1 MASAPGKRIYPG
13 RWVRPEW
20 LGGSPEWT
28 AGLRRH
34 PSALWVAAG
43 LLTLCALL
51 PVVAFPALYVA
62 AAACGAFYLDNEPLE
77 LLRLPGLS
85 AGRLLV
91 RKVLTAW
98 RNYFLLTL
106 PFTLLAILAH
116 PRTAWIATA
125 WVPLAALALLYAVV
139 AKYAHYVPESPRQQ
153 PLAARF
159 GSAGF
164 LVPVLLPLSLALTV
178 SYALRAERN
187 LNRYLH
193 DYD

>member
-1 MASAPGKRIYPG
+1 MTSTPGKRIYAR
-13 RWVRPEW
+13 RWIRPER

-34 PSALWVAAG
+34 PAALWITVG
-43 LLTLCALL
+43 LLTLCILL
-51 PVVAFPALYVA
+51 PVAGFPGLYVA
-62 AAACGAFYLDNEPLE
+62 AVACGAFYLDDEPLE
-77 LLRLPGLS
+77 LLRLPELN

-116 PRTAWIATA
+116 PRTAWIAAA
-125 WVPLAALALLYAVV
+125 WAPLAALALLYAVV
-139 AKYAHYVPESPRQQ
+139 AKYAHYAPEKPRRQ

-164 LVPVLLPLSLALTV
+164 LFPVLLPLSLALTV

>member
-1 MASAPGKRIYPG
+1 MDRWTQASPRSPVDHRGVADSLHPAARRGIPGTLCRG
-13 RWVRPEW
+13 R
-20 LGGSPEWT
+20 
-28 AGLRRH
+28 GLRR
-34 PSALWVAAG
+34 
-43 LLTLCALL
+43 LL
-51 PVVAFPALYVA
+51 P
-62 AAACGAFYLDNEPLE
+62 
-77 LLRLPGLS
+77 R
-85 AGRLLV
+85 RRTLLV

-116 PRTAWIATA
+116 PRTAWIAAA
-125 WVPLAALALLYAVV
+125 WAPLATLALLYAVV
-139 AKYAHYVPESPRQQ
+139 AKYAHYAPEKPRRQ

-164 LVPVLLPLSLALTV
+164 LFPVLLPLSLILTV

>member
-1 MASAPGKRIYPG
+1 MTSTPGKRIYAR
-13 RWVRPEW
+13 RWIRPER

-34 PSALWVAAG
+34 PAALWITVG
-43 LLTLCALL
+43 LLTLCTLL
-51 PVVAFPALYVA
+51 PVAGFPGLYVA
-62 AAACGAFYLDNEPLE
+62 AVACGAFYLDDEPLE

-116 PRTAWIATA
+116 PRTAWIAAA

-139 AKYAHYVPESPRQQ
+139 AKYAHYAPEKPRRQ

-164 LVPVLLPLSLALTV
+164 LFPYCCP
-178 SYALRAERN
+178 
-187 LNRYLH
+187 
-193 DYD
+193 